1 MSIARVWL
9 NDERFLITTRPSLD
23 FVSTESHDVLAN
35 QFPGY
40 INERLAVL
48 SVAGCAS
55 EHEHLGYTFSR
66 AAVLNRGVRMRCAS
80 HVSGQRR
87 DRAFAFLICFALLF
101 SCPAWSQISGTGAR
115 SAPKAESVTE
125 TPKDTLGR
133 ETPRG
138 TVLGFLT
145 AARKGDA
152 QIAALYLSTPLRG
165 PSAELLARQLAVV
178 LDRGLPARL
187 NQLSDKPEGS
197 LPDQLNPD
205 EDIVGTVSTAH
216 GDVEI
221 LLEHVD
227 RGGVGRVWLFSQKTL
242 NSIPGVFQ
250 ELNTPPVEAFL
261 PKLLVDTRVAT
272 IPLFQWIAIFVGLP
286 FLYFLTGW
294 LGRLVTR
301 GAGTLLRR
309 LRKDSDLRTPEV
321 LPPPIRLLLLA
332 LVIRWLLSR
341 VSLSLLSRQ
350 FWSTLSLLIAILAC
364 VWLLIL
370 ANAWAERHILSHFQR
385 RAALS
390 GSAAVLRLT
399 RRMIDG
405 VVLFAALLF
414 TLHHFGVSPTGALA
428 GLGVGGIAVALAAQK
443 TLENVVGGIS
453 LIADQAVHV
462 GDTLRLGDT
471 VGTIESV
478 GLRSTRIRT
487 LDRTL
492 VTIPNGQIANMSL
505 ETLSARD
512 RFWFHPM
519 LSLRYETTPEQIREV
534 IVGVRRLLKEHS
546 GVDPSSVRVRLLRL
560 GAFSLDVDIFAYV
573 YIATGDWN
581 EFLEFQE
588 ELLLH
593 ILEIVQQTGAELAFP
608 SQTMYLA
615 TDSWDRATR
624 AVDARLGTQTKGQVL
639 KPKSI
644 WRGKEH

>member
-1 MSIARVWL
+1 
-9 NDERFLITTRPSLD
+9 
-23 FVSTESHDVLAN
+23 
-35 QFPGY
+35 
-40 INERLAVL
+40 
-48 SVAGCAS
+48 
-55 EHEHLGYTFSR
+55 
-66 AAVLNRGVRMRCAS
+66 MRCAS

-87 DRAFAFLICFALLF
+87 DCAFAFLICFALL
-101 SCPAWSQISGTGAR
+101 SSSPAWSQISSTGAR

-152 QIAALYLSTPLRG
+152 QIAALYLNTPLRG

-294 LGRLVTR
+294 LGRLIAR
-301 GAGTLLRR
+301 GTGALLRR
-309 LRKDSDLRTPEV
+309 LRKDADLRTPEV

-370 ANAWAERHILSHFQR
+370 ANGWAERHILSHFQR

-492 VTIPNGQIANMSL
+492 VTIPNGQIPNMSL

-512 RFWFHPM
+512 RFWFDPM
-519 LSLRYETTPEQIREV
+519 LSLRYETTPEQIREG
-534 IVGVRRLLKEHS
+534 IVGVRRLLKEQS

-615 TDSWDRATR
+615 TDSSDRATR
-624 AVDARLGTQTKGQVL
+624 AVDARLGAQTTGQVL